1 MTPDTI
7 AIIATVIL
15 AAVGVVAIRKSD
27 NAEIHADL
35 RELRGEVSGIKS
47 QISDLRGDIS
57 ELRGALLAHIT
68 GHSHLPKIAAADSE
82 AD

>member
-15 AAVGVVAIRKSD
+15 AAVVAIRKSD

-68 GHSHLPKIAAADSE
+68 GHSHSVSEIAAKE
-82 AD
+82 

>member
-15 AAVGVVAIRKSD
+15 AAVGVVAVRKSD

-35 RELRGEVSGIKS
+35 RELRATVAANNAAIG
-47 QISDLRGDIS
+47 
-57 ELRGALLAHIT
+57 ELRGLLTAHIA
-68 GHSHLPKIAAADSE
+68 GHSHAVSDIGGKE
-82 AD
+82 